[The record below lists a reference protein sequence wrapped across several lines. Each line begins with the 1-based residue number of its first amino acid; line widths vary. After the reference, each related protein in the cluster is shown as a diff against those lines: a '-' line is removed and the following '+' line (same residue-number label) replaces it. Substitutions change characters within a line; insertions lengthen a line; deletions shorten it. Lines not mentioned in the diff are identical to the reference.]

1 MFPPWAPFFWGAM
14 KQAVGSAP
22 GVTRSRLRARF
33 GASPSRLGK
42 AAWLEEA
49 ADCLAGDSEADDLA
63 RAVDVGD
70 RVGGDQA
77 AMA

>member
-1 MFPPWAPFFWGAM
+1 MFPPWAPFFWGA
-14 KQAVGSAP
+14 ARLAFPSAP
-22 GVTRSRLRARF
+22 GATRSRLRARF

-42 AAWLEEA
+42 AAGLEEA
-49 ADCLAGDSEADDLA
+49 ADGLAGDPEADDFA